1 MSISDKI
8 NDIIGIKESFELP
21 DKLLEIL
28 LNKDKRIEIFNKFLE
43 YEKDLS
49 YDWFTDYFQN
59 EHGDRDKLKQDY
71 TPDCIST
78 ILEKLRPED
87 VNNIADICG
96 GVGGLS
102 IKQINSKP
110 EGFFYLE
117 ELSGRAIP
125 LLLFNLS
132 IRNINAVVWHGDSL
146 SRKVENIYRLSS
158 QEDFSDIEIIND
170 FQEMK
175 FDFIISNP
183 PYSISWDCDNLK
195 NDIRFKDFPLA
206 PKSKADYAFVLH
218 CLNMLKNN
226 GVSVIILPTGV
237 LFRGSKEEKIREKLI
252 ELNLIDSVIL
262 LPDKLFANTGIPVCL
277 LVLKKNKQTK
287 DILFIDASHD
297 FIKKPKQNNLSDEH
311 IDKIVKTYLNRSN
324 VDKYSRVVEVGEII
338 NNGYN
343 LNMPRYVDT
352 YVKEEVPSLEVTMN
366 EILEIEREI
375 DKANK
380 LLLEDMKLLRSTDSS
395 FYEAV
400 NIFEN
405 IVLKKG

>member
-43 YEKDLS
+43 YEKNLS

-59 EHGDRDKLKQDY
+59 EHGD
-71 TPDCIST
+71 
-78 ILEKLRPED
+78 
-87 VNNIADICG
+87 
-96 GVGGLS
+96 S

-132 IRNINAVVWHGDSL
+132 IRNINAIVWHGDSL
-146 SRKVENIYRLSS
+146 NRNVENIYRLSS

-175 FDFIISNP
+175 FDYIISNP

-218 CLNMLKNN
+218 CLNMLKND
-226 GVSVIILPTGV
+226 GVSIIILPTGV
-237 LFRGSKEEKIREKLI
+237 LFRGNKEEKIREKLI
-252 ELNLIDSVIL
+252 ELDLIDAVVA

-277 LVLKKNKQTK
+277 LILKKNKQTK

-311 IDKIVKTYLNRSN
+311 IDKLVNTYLNRCN
-324 VDKYSRVVEVGEII
+324 IDKYSRVVEVEEILK
-338 NNGYN
+338 NGYN

-352 YVKEEVPSLEVTMN
+352 YVKEEVPSLEVTMR
-366 EILEIEREI
+366 ELSEI
-375 DKANK
+375 DKEIGETNKK
-380 LLLEDMKLLRSTDSS
+380 LLGMMEMLTSTDNN
-395 FYEAV
+395 FYAAM
-400 NIFEN
+400 NIF
-405 IVLKKG
+405 KGMVNK

>member
-43 YEKDLS
+43 YEKNLS

-78 ILEKLRPED
+78 ILEKLRPEN

-132 IRNINAVVWHGDSL
+132 IRNINAIVWHGDSL
-146 SRKVENIYRLSS
+146 NRNVENIYRLSS

-175 FDFIISNP
+175 FDYIISNP

-218 CLNMLKNN
+218 CLNMLKND
-226 GVSVIILPTGV
+226 GVSIIILPTGV
-237 LFRGSKEEKIREKLI
+237 LFRGNKEEKIREKLI
-252 ELNLIDSVIL
+252 ELDLIDAVVA

-277 LVLKKNKQTK
+277 LILKKNKQTK

-311 IDKIVKTYLNRSN
+311 IDKLVNTYLNRCN
-324 VDKYSRVVEVGEII
+324 IDKYSRVVEVEEILK
-338 NNGYN
+338 NGYN

-352 YVKEEVPSLEVTMN
+352 YVKEEVPSLEVTMR
-366 EILEIEREI
+366 ELSEI
-375 DKANK
+375 DKEIGETNKK
-380 LLLEDMKLLRSTDSS
+380 LLGMMEMLTSTDNN
-395 FYEAV
+395 FYAAM
-400 NIFEN
+400 NIF
-405 IVLKKG
+405 KGMVNK